1 MWETSWRL
9 EEILDDETF
18 PAALDS
24 SIRRVQERACK
35 RLSPA
40 VDILL
45 SWSRCFHQLA
55 GWSSQQLSRDWV
67 GRVVFQKA
75 LSLDRVYRQQIQA
88 LTAHPGEAGAPPA

>member
-1 MWETSWRL
+1 MRETSGFR
-9 EEILDDETF
+9 EEIPGEESF
-18 PAALDS
+18 PADLDS
-24 SIRRVQERACK
+24 SIRSVQERAGE
-35 RLSPA
+35 RFYPA

-75 LSLDRVYRQQIQA
+75 LFLDRVDRQQIQA